1 MTEEQ
6 KTPDLDDI
14 LGDQGFAMTDD
25 GEINLPPES
34 LKAEEGTPPAGGEE
48 GAPAESH
55 NWEKR
60 YTDLEPEFT
69 RKSQKLAELENE
81 TLPAMAA
88 QMERLQGQIDVLTQQ
103 GGGTPQVDDDGRVE
117 IPSNFGEVIMQD
129 AEAGAGLIAEIADR
143 VAERRLAPILERV
156 APVLEDWELETEL
169 RTAALAPGRE
179 DFFELL
185 PTIRDIIVRSETDL
199 TFDDAYTLAKT
210 FKDVDQLPKGETAP
224 VAATPAAQTG
234 DRISPEEAQQIA
246 ARLKPDTSVSGEVQP
261 TPRVAGSVED
271 AFNMAVEDVLGR

>member
-34 LKAEEGTPPAGGEE
+34 LKAEEDTPPAGGEE

>member
-14 LGDQGFAMTDD
+14 LGNQGFAMTDD
-25 GEINLPPES
+25 GEINIPPES
-34 LKAEEGTPPAGGEE
+34 LEAEEDTPPAGGEE